1 MEIFNASLNYFDNH
15 DRIMEIMV
23 GVKRR
28 LTLILLG
35 ALVPLFSIA
44 QIDSLEALLKKT
56 DSDSI
61 RVRAYIALSRA
72 YQYQNYAKAKTNSAH
87 AMDIAEREDWD
98 WALYESYKQE
108 ALLCSLAGDFTSAL
122 KFDNENLSVALD
134 RHDSTALTE
143 IFNFIGNDF
152 NELGRYD
159 EAYYYFIQSNQVAKA
174 IGDSMYMNV
183 SMHNIGSV
191 FKELGQYDIA
201 LSHFKAARNIGQKIG
216 DDDGLAYYHDERGDV
231 FLRSKKYD
239 SAARA
244 LAAARKVI
252 AERKLGVIE
261 HRTLTKL
268 AQLNFELGNPDKALS
283 YYDSTLNLHRKS
295 DNTFGIAETNLGIAQ
310 VFVAQKKWNEAES
323 LAKEALETGRRLN
336 AHQLVFKSYQ
346 LLSELAEKNGDF
358 RNALTYYKNY
368 QAFQDSVFS
377 NDMIQELF
385 ERQLRFVTEDKDSEI
400 ALLSREKAEQQTAT
414 RRQEFLTNILAVV
427 VALSAIVLLTVYR
440 SGRRRIRINRLLLEH
455 QAEIKKRSVELEQLN
470 QVKDKFF
477 SIISH
482 DLRSP
487 MNALAG
493 LLDLADKK
501 HLSQDEFAQV
511 TRELRQQFNHTK
523 TLINNLLDWTLL
535 QMDKLKIQE
544 DRVDLKT
551 MVDENI
557 RLFSSMQVKATTIN
571 NNIPAGTFASADT
584 NMVNLVFRNLILN
597 AIKFTESGGLVS
609 INSTQQNDGFI
620 LVSVADNGVGIEPE
634 VQRILFEKTSG
645 YSTRGTANEK
655 GTGLGLILCKE
666 FVEKNGGKIW
676 LESKPGTGTIIYFT
690 LKKA

>member
-1 MEIFNASLNYFDNH
+1 VEIPDTGLNYFDNH
-15 DRIMEIMV
+15 YGIVEIMV

-35 ALVPLFSIA
+35 TVVSLSSIA
-44 QIDSLEALLKKT
+44 QIDSLEAVVKAT

-61 RVRAYIALSRA
+61 RVRAYLALSSA
-72 YQYQNYAKAKTNSAH
+72 YQFQNYAKAKSNSAH

-122 KFDNENLSVALD
+122 KFDNENLSVALEQ
-134 RHDSTALTE
+134 HDSTALTE

-159 EAYYYFIQSNQVAKA
+159 EAYYYFVQSNQVAKA

-216 DDDGLAYYHDERGDV
+216 DHDGLAYYHDERADV
-231 FLRSKKYD
+231 FLRSKRYD
-239 SAARA
+239 SAAKA
-244 LAAARKVI
+244 LREARKVI
-252 AERKLGVIE
+252 GERKLGVIE

-268 AQLNFELGNPDKALS
+268 ARLNFEQGDLERALD
-283 YYDSTLNLHRKS
+283 YYDSTLALHKKS
-295 DNTFGIAETNLGIAQ
+295 DNMFGMAETNLGIAE
-310 VFVAQKKWNEAES
+310 VFVAQKKWKEAEALS
-323 LAKEALETGRRLN
+323 KEALETGRKLN

-358 RNALTYYKNY
+358 KDALTYYKNY
-368 QAFQDSVFS
+368 RAFQDSVFS

-400 ALLSREKAEQQTAT
+400 ALLSREKEEQRSAH

-427 VALSAIVLLTVYR
+427 VALAAIVLVTVYR
-440 SGRRRIRINRLLLEH
+440 SGRRRIRINKLLLEH

-493 LLDLADKK
+493 LLDLSEKK
-501 HLSQDEFAQV
+501 HLSQNEFVQL
-511 TRELRQQFNHTK
+511 TNELRQQFNHTK

-535 QMDKLKIQE
+535 QMDKLKIQQ

-557 RLFSSMQVKATTIN
+557 RLFDSMQLKTTIIH
-571 NNIPAGTFASADT
+571 NNIPSGTVASADT

-597 AIKFTESGGLVS
+597 AIKFTESGGVVD
-609 INSTQQNDGFI
+609 INSSVQNDGFI

-676 LESKPGTGTIIYFT
+676 LESKPGTGSTFYFT